1 MGKNFRETLEKQLQ
15 NPVFKAEFDALE
27 PEYQIVEAILKARAE
42 KALTQKELSAAC
54 GITQSD
60 ISKLE
65 NGTANPSL
73 RTLKRIAAA
82 FNMQLQIRF
91 VPLTPNSTR

>member
-15 NPVFKAEFDALE
+15 DPAFKAEFDALE
-27 PEYQIVEAILKARAE
+27 PEFQIVQAILQARAE
-42 KALTQKELSAAC
+42 NELTQKELSAAC

-91 VPLTPNSTR
+91 VPKGTAG

>member
-15 NPVFKAEFDALE
+15 DPAFKTEFDALE
-27 PEYQIVEAILKARAE
+27 PEFQIVQAILQARAE
-42 KALTQKELSAAC
+42 NELTQKELSAAC

-91 VPLTPNSTR
+91 VPNRSEG